1 MGCLCS
7 LVQDREDTS
16 SLTDLQIVQY
26 HCDTDRVQAA
36 QFQSMDAFTKKDKE
50 MKEMSMASRKDSKN
64 IHVSTTEDRNKIK
77 TLAHAGLARAVKWNF
92 FARCCLRLYSGNA
105 NKSTKQF
112 SKWRLKIA
120 F

>member
-36 QFQSMDAFTKKDKE
+36 QFQSMGAFTKKLVDWWT
-50 MKEMSMASRKDSKN
+50 SMLMVLKN
-64 IHVSTTEDRNKIK
+64 VE
-77 TLAHAGLARAVKWNF
+77 L
-92 FARCCLRLYSGNA
+92 
-105 NKSTKQF
+105 
-112 SKWRLKIA
+112 
-120 F
+120 